1 MYLILERNAS
11 RKGILYEKKSIKKRC
26 STVGK
31 LNEHLKT
38 NPHIKVQIYY
48 TRETKKKQGSDL
60 MEAIKELLFWW
71 MLLDNIALV
80 LIKSWRKERIDQL
93 KTLDTKD

>member
-1 MYLILERNAS
+1 
-11 RKGILYEKKSIKKRC
+11 
-26 STVGK
+26 
-31 LNEHLKT
+31 
-38 NPHIKVQIYY
+38 
-48 TRETKKKQGSDL
+48 

-71 MLLDNIALV
+71 MLLDYIALV

>member
-1 MYLILERNAS
+1 
-11 RKGILYEKKSIKKRC
+11 
-26 STVGK
+26 
-31 LNEHLKT
+31 
-38 NPHIKVQIYY
+38 
-48 TRETKKKQGSDL
+48 

-80 LIKSWRKERIDQL
+80 LIKSWRKERTDQL

>member
-1 MYLILERNAS
+1 MILERNAS

-38 NPHIKVQIYY
+38 NPYKKIHLYY
-48 TRETKKKQGSDL
+48 KGYTNEKQGSDL

>member
-1 MYLILERNAS
+1 
-11 RKGILYEKKSIKKRC
+11 
-26 STVGK
+26 
-31 LNEHLKT
+31 
-38 NPHIKVQIYY
+38 
-48 TRETKKKQGSDL
+48 

-93 KTLDTKD
+93 KTLDTKDLIYAFT

>member
-1 MYLILERNAS
+1 MEIL
-11 RKGILYEKKSIKKRC
+11 
-26 STVGK
+26 
-31 LNEHLKT
+31 
-38 NPHIKVQIYY
+38 
-48 TRETKKKQGSDL
+48 
-60 MEAIKELLFWW
+60 KELLFWW